1 MADLRAV
8 GLLLHDGAM
17 TMISGLVHLP
27 FDENFHD
34 DNDEVD
40 DGWLALMIIVITMMM
55 ASS

>member
-27 FDENFHD
+27 FDEDFHD
-34 DNDEVD
+34 NNGDDDVGENDD
-40 DGWLALMIIVITMMM
+40 AYVI
-55 ASS
+55 SEHHNDLL